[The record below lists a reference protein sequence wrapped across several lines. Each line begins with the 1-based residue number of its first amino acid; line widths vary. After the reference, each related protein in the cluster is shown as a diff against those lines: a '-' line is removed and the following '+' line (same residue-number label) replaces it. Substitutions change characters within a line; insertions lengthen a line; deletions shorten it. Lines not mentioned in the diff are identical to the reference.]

1 MPCRPNLLRCKLSS
15 RRDLT
20 PDESKEAIILF
31 IYDPATPRERIDE
44 DMGTNRHQATT
55 QKAKKPWSIGIH
67 FWSEA
72 EKSQLVA
79 CAGFSHTA

>member
-1 MPCRPNLLRCKLSS
+1 LSLKS
-15 RRDLT
+15 HAQPSGL
-20 PDESKEAIILF
+20 S
-31 IYDPATPRERIDE
+31 
-44 DMGTNRHQATT
+44 TNRDQATT

-67 FWSEA
+67 FLSEA